1 MPQVYGKRGWYLIG
15 NDVKQVLLR
24 QFFIFFLLLVAT
36 SFLLKKIS
44 VLSIVLYLVILGTF
58 FVVAKFFP
66 GSNRYYSGWSGEKE
80 IEEKLKELPEDY
92 SLFIDLHLPG
102 RKDNVDF
109 IVTGQTGIFV
119 VEAKKFKGQI
129 FSTGKELILNRKI
142 RLDRPLG
149 QAYRQAK
156 EIEEYLFKVTGKRR
170 KTVPVL
176 AFATRFVGENFKPQ
190 NIKGVSVIPRGFLPY
205 TFFEYQNQFSLHELQ
220 EIEHALKKLVR
231 I

>member
-1 MPQVYGKRGWYLIG
+1 MPKIYGKRGWYLIG

-24 QFFIFFLLLVAT
+24 QLFIFFLLLVAT
-36 SFLLKKIS
+36 IFLLKKIS
-44 VLSIVLYLVILGTF
+44 VLSIVLYLVILGIF
-58 FVVAKFFP
+58 FIVAKFFP

-80 IEEKLKELPEDY
+80 IEENLKELPEDY
-92 SLFIDLHLPG
+92 SLFIDLRLPG
-102 RKDNVDF
+102 RKDNIDF
-109 IVTGQTGIFV
+109 IVVGQTGIFV

-129 FSTGKELILNRKI
+129 FSTGKDLILNHKI

-190 NIKGVSVIPRGFLPY
+190 NIKGVNVIPRGFLPY

-220 EIEHALKKLVR
+220 EIEHALKKLVK

>member
-1 MPQVYGKRGWYLIG
+1 MPKIYGKRGWYLIH
-15 NDVKQVLLR
+15 NDLKRVLWLSIGLVVFLSAVLLFTTK
-24 QFFIFFLLLVAT
+24 QNFWTGLLVVFLL
-36 SFLLKKIS
+36 IC
-44 VLSIVLYLVILGTF
+44 LGIIYFTQNKN
-58 FVVAKFFP
+58 KFYT
-66 GSNRYYSGWSGEKE
+66 GLSGEIE

-102 RKDNVDF
+102 RKDNIDF
-109 IVTGQTGIFV
+109 VVTGQTGIFV
-119 VEAKKFKGQI
+119 IEAKKFKGKI

-170 KTVPVL
+170 KTISVL
-176 AFATRFVGENFKPQ
+176 AFATRFIGENFKPQ

-205 TFFEYQNQFSLHELQ
+205 TFYEYQNQLSEHDLQ
-220 EIEHALKKLVR
+220 EVEQALKKLVKL
-231 I
+231 